1 MRGKPD
7 RAQFSAASAAGAL
20 VSACAETGL
29 NPTGARLIRLGE
41 NAIYELPREGVVA
54 RVARSTALADR
65 VLREVRIADW
75 LAEQDYPAVRT
86 AADVKQAIEADGR
99 LVTFW
104 QLVPPNATQP
114 TVADLGC
121 LLRRLHDLPAPS
133 FPLPVFDP
141 LSVVPGRLACP
152 GAAPP
157 DDVAFL
163 RDRYEELAEAYR
175 TLPPSAPHG
184 LIHGDAHRGNVL
196 MSAAGPLL
204 SDFETAA
211 LGPREWDLTPTAMSV
226 ERFAL
231 DAHTYAAFVDAYGQ
245 DVRDWA
251 GFGVLRQIREITMT
265 TWLMQLYEVSDQHAA
280 EFRLR
285 VDSLREGDDGRLW
298 HAA

>member
-20 VSACAETGL
+20 VSACAEIGL
-29 NPTGARLIRLGE
+29 DPTGARLIRLGE
-41 NAIYELPREGVVA
+41 NAIYELPCEGVVA

-104 QLVPPNATQP
+104 QLVPPTATEP
-114 TVADLGC
+114 TVADLGI

-133 FPLPVFDP
+133 FQLPVFDP
-141 LSVVPGRLACP
+141 LSVVPDRLAYP

-157 DDVAFL
+157 DDIAFL

-184 LIHGDAHRGNVL
+184 FIHGDAHRGNVL

-231 DAHTYAAFVDAYGQ
+231 DARTYATFVDAYGQ
-245 DVRDWA
+245 DVRDWP
-251 GFGVLRQIREITMT
+251 GFSVLRQIREITMT
-265 TWLMQLYEVSDQHAA
+265 TWLMQLYDVSDQHAA

-285 VDSLREGDDGRLW
+285 VESLHEGDDGRLW

>member
-1 MRGKPD
+1 MREKPD
-7 RAQFSAASAAGAL
+7 RSQFSAASAAGAL
-20 VSACAETGL
+20 ASACAETGL
-29 NPTGARLIRLGE
+29 DATEARLIRLGE
-41 NAIYELPREGVVA
+41 NAIYALPREGVVA
-54 RVARSTALADR
+54 RIARSTALGDR

-86 AADVKQAIEADGR
+86 AADVKQVIEAEGR

-104 QLVPPNATQP
+104 QLVPPNATEP
-114 TVADLGC
+114 TVADLGH

-133 FPLPVFDP
+133 FQLPVFDP
-141 LSVVPGRLACP
+141 LSVVPDRLARP

-163 RDRYEELAEAYR
+163 RERYEELAEAYR
-175 TLPPSAPHG
+175 ALPPSGPRG
-184 LIHGDAHRGNVL
+184 FVHGDAHRGNVL
-196 MSAAGPLL
+196 MSAGGPLL

-211 LGPREWDLTPTAMSV
+211 LGPREWDLTPTAMSI

-231 DAHTYAAFVDAYGQ
+231 DAHAYAAFVDAYGR
-245 DVRDWA
+245 DVRDWS

-265 TWLMQLYEVSDQHAA
+265 TWLMQLYDVGDQHAA

-285 VDSLREGDDGRLW
+285 VASLREGDDGRLW